1 MIPHVVTFH
10 PLLTHTVCRS
20 AGTISV
26 PKACLF
32 VLHDH
37 TSPTDPHPHP
47 PCAHQDIFLANYGSA
62 DHVYLNQGGGLLAA
76 DDSSEAA
83 VGALYSLGA
92 VFGDLNGDQL
102 VDLVVLADGSNQLY
116 LNEQGALRQ
125 TSSVIGLEQGV
136 SVAAA
141 LVDLEGDG
149 DLDILVRPYL
159 LLTTDY

>member
-1 MIPHVVTFH
+1 
-10 PLLTHTVCRS
+10 
-20 AGTISV
+20 
-26 PKACLF
+26 
-32 VLHDH
+32 
-37 TSPTDPHPHP
+37 
-47 PCAHQDIFLANYGSA
+47 
-62 DHVYLNQGGGLLAA
+62 VYLNQGGGLLAA

-83 VGALYSLGA
+83 VGASYSLGA